1 MRNKTSDALSR
12 HPSGRLTPARLHLP
26 DDSTATDVSCPRIPT
41 NLLAG
46 ISIAPPTGVDDS
58 EDDDS
63 GLAIALSAAITDI
76 PLNWEAIQVATAA
89 DGPLQELTLIIEDA
103 RRNQMRQ
110 GLLPIRG
117 DTLMG

>member
-1 MRNKTSDALSR
+1 MGSRFTHPAESRYAPVEGDALGVPGVINKTSDALSR
-12 HPSGRLTPARLHLP
+12 HPSGTLTPARLHLP
-26 DDSTATDVSCPRIPT
+26 DDSTATDVSCHRIPT

-46 ISIAPPTGVDDS
+46 ISIAPPAGVDDS

-89 DGPLQELTLIIEDA
+89 DGPLQ
-103 RRNQMRQ
+103 
-110 GLLPIRG
+110 
-117 DTLMG
+117 